1 MILLN
6 CSRYCQ
12 NLIIMSHARLTLL
25 ILLILPLCS
34 NAQIDSSIFTLQ
46 QLPSKYFTQV
56 DNKIDKYS
64 KRLSSKTEKTLTKLS
79 RWEEKIHGLLLNAS
93 PETANRLFAPGQP
106 TFASLLQKLKD
117 GEAIEQNYRAQYN
130 EYRDK
135 LTTGIKYIETKETAI
150 GAEVNKVKEVH
161 SKLNTLDSTIAN
173 SEAAEKF
180 IKERKKQLFDASL
193 QYIGK
198 SKYLQKINKE
208 SYYYA
213 ETLKNYKEI
222 FSDPSKAEATAKEL
236 LNKIP
241 AFKKF
246 TQQNSMLA
254 SLFGAPSGSP
264 EGGGIASLAGLQT
277 RSSVNALI
285 QTRIAAGGPNA
296 MQQFQQNMQDAQAQ
310 LSQLKD
316 KILKAGGSSSD
327 ANIPDFKPK
336 NMQKTKTF
344 KQRLEKGF
352 NLQFAK
358 PTSITSTTT
367 ADIGLSLGYKLNDKS
382 VIGLGISYKLGMGS
396 IQHIK
401 FSHEG
406 IGLRSYI
413 DWQLKKQF
421 YLSGGYELNH
431 NESFKKI
438 SQLKDVNTW
447 KPAGL
452 IGITKKLKIKTKF
465 TKETKL
471 QLLYDMLYKTHNP
484 VTQQWLFRVGYN
496 F

>member
-1 MILLN
+1 
-6 CSRYCQ
+6 
-12 NLIIMSHARLTLL
+12 MSVPKLALF
-25 ILLILPLCS
+25 IFLILPLCS
-34 NAQIDSSIFTLQ
+34 PAQIDSAVLTLQ

-106 TFASLLQKLKD
+106 TFSSLLQKLKD

-135 LTTGIKYIETKETAI
+135 LTTGIKYIETKETAV
-150 GAEVNKVKEVH
+150 GAGVNEVKQVH
-161 SKLNTLDSTIAN
+161 NKLNTLDSTVAN

-193 QYIGK
+193 QYIGR

-222 FSDPSKAEATAKEL
+222 FSDPTKAEATAKEL

-241 AFKKF
+241 AFQKF
-246 TQQNSMLA
+246 VQKNSMLA

-296 MQQFQQNMQDAQAQ
+296 MQQFQQNMQEAQSQ

-327 ANIPDFKPK
+327 MDIPDFKPK

-344 KQRLEKGF
+344 GQRLEKGF
-352 NLQFAK
+352 NLQFEK
-358 PTSITSTTT
+358 NNTFMPSTT
-367 ADIGLSLGYKLNDKS
+367 DIGLSLGYKLNGKS
-382 VIGLGISYKLGMGS
+382 TAGLGISYRLGMGT

-401 FSHEG
+401 FTHEG
-406 IGLRSYI
+406 VGLRSFI
-413 DWQLKKQF
+413 DWKAPFGSPKGGKENGF
-421 YLSGGYELNH
+421 YLSGGFELNH
-431 NESFKKI
+431 NSSFKKF
-438 SQLKDVNTW
+438 QELKDLGNW
-447 KPAGL
+447 QQSGL
-452 IGITKKLKIKTKF
+452 VGITKKIAMKTKLVKN
-465 TKETKL
+465 TSV
-471 QLLYDMLYKTHNP
+471 QLLYDIFYSSHLP
-484 VTQQWLFRVGYN
+484 VTQPVVFRMGYS